1 MSSTFAVLISSFPA
15 STTAGEVLEFVKP
28 AQPLE
33 VSFRNAS
40 NDPRG
45 GQVATVAFRHRES
58 AEILIAKKD
67 LSLSRRHASRH
78 QQSHIDRK
86 EGCWN
91 RL

>member
-40 NDPRG
+40 DDPRG

-58 AEILIAKKD
+58 AKILIAKKD
-67 LSLSRRHASRH
+67 LSLSRKHASRH
-78 QQSHIDRK
+78 LQSDHHRNK
-86 EGCWN
+86 EC
-91 RL
+91 